1 MKIRWVGV
9 ALVWAGVC
17 SAWGQVAAK
26 RPITFADLMAMKRVS
41 DPQISPSGKW
51 VMFSVMDV
59 SLEKNTK
66 TTHLWVVALDPTHD
80 DKTVTN
86 GAPGAER
93 QMTSNSGETFGRFS
107 PDGKFV
113 SYTGSPTK
121 DDPVSRI
128 TIATWDEKT
137 GTIGMGRTLK
147 AVSGDADGAIWSPD
161 SKHFLFTTDV
171 YPECSDKSTWTEEDA
186 CDAAKDAAADKSPVK
201 AQVWDALLYRHW
213 DHYTG
218 KKRSHIIEADFSLD
232 GANPRDLTPA
242 SAVGNAETP
251 TFFVGGV
258 QN

>member
-1 MKIRWVGV
+1 
-9 ALVWAGVC
+9 
-17 SAWGQVAAK
+17 
-26 RPITFADLMAMKRVS
+26 
-41 DPQISPSGKW
+41 
-51 VMFSVMDV
+51 MFSVMDV

-171 YPECSDKSTWTEEDA
+171 YPECSDKTTWAEEDA
-186 CDAAKDAAADKSPVK
+186 CDKANDDAAVASPVK
-201 AQVWDALLYRHW
+201 AQVWDTLLYRHW
-213 DHYTG
+213 ELHREEAEPHY
-218 KKRSHIIEADFSLD
+218 RS
-232 GANPRDLTPA
+232 G
-242 SAVGNAETP
+242 
-251 TFFVGGV
+251 FFVGWGEPAGFDSGERGGQCGDADV
-258 QN
+258 FCGRSAELHVGSGLEGDCVCNESG